1 MAAVIKKVVMFYVD
15 GFRSMTVGR
24 KLWIIILVKLFVMFA
39 VLKLF
44 FFKDFLGERFKNNSQ
59 QKSNYVLEQITK

>member
-1 MAAVIKKVVMFYVD
+1 MTAVFRKVVMFYID

-24 KLWIIILVKLFVMFA
+24 KLWIIIIIKLFVMFA
-39 VLKLF
+39 ILKIF
-44 FFKDFLGERFKNNSQ
+44 FFKDFLGERFENNPQ